1 MKRFACLAGAAALAL
16 FAFPRTASAGNTL
29 DLVGVTYPEGKK
41 ISVPFVKTAIA
52 PKNAVLTGTV
62 RMQKGQAEITLEWE
76 KMEPAVLF
84 AGAEDNDGSDQ
95 EVAAGGLGVKRPPQR
110 RRDEVL
116 GSAVDLAEFVD
127 VEGGGGPVQ

>member
-41 ISVPFVKTAIA
+41 ISVPFTKTAIA
-52 PKNAVLTGTV
+52 PKAAVLTGTV
-62 RMQKGQAEITLEWE
+62 KMQKGQAEVTIAWE

-84 AGAEDNDGSDQ
+84 AGNVTSYAAWAVTRDGRP
-95 EVAAGGLGVKRPPQR
+95 ENLG
-110 RRDEVL
+110 EL
-116 GSAVDLAEFVD
+116 
-127 VEGGGGPVQ
+127 PVREKKSGEATL